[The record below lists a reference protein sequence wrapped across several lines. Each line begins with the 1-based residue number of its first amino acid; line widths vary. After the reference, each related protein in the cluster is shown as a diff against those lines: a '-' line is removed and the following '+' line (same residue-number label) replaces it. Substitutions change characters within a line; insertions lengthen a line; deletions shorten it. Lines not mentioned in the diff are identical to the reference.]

1 MSENVDPPSPH
12 DKSEAPTK
20 RGRGRPKG
28 SKNKSAAAG
37 AVEQEDPAP
46 VIPRKRRLPRKAKE
60 HQDTGVESGEHA
72 SKRKRARPSEPRP
85 PANNNQPP
93 KKRGRPPKAAAV
105 ET

>member
-37 AVEQEDPAP
+37 AVAQA

-85 PANNNQPP
+85 PANNQPP
-93 KKRGRPPKAAAV
+93 RKRGRPPKAAAV

>member
-12 DKSEAPTK
+12 D
-20 RGRGRPKG
+20 
-28 SKNKSAAAG
+28 NVAAVVQRVARIKVPV
-37 AVEQEDPAP
+37 AQA

-85 PANNNQPP
+85 PANNQPP
-93 KKRGRPPKAAAV
+93 RKRGRPPKAAAV

>member
-46 VIPRKRRLPRKAKE
+46 VIPRI
-60 HQDTGVESGEHA
+60 D
-72 SKRKRARPSEPRP
+72 SKFEPRS
-85 PANNNQPP
+85 ATA
-93 KKRGRPPKAAAV
+93 GF
-105 ET
+105 